1 MNMSSNIDSGDFST
15 IVRLRSNK
23 NYFLNRE
30 LTFAAIDGSFSDVIL
45 EGEKGAYIVIGIIKG
60 KIFKDFKFTIDGISV
75 KDELCICEAEKRM
88 RELEYSSLKEN
99 EVDLIFFD
107 RKLSFDKS
115 LGILVPKN
123 SIGIVKDFDI
133 VKRERLNKVENPPW
147 LVIEEDNGDTIS
159 GYFKLFPSSWV
170 FYIESQVLVNDYE
183 ELLYLIY
190 NLGMEPI
197 PEALGYNY
205 PLFLADKLVKYYR
218 NKLSKFINT
227 ASLQSNI
234 RYREFRSWIERLRND
249 GKYF

>member
-30 LTFAAIDGSFSDVIL
+30 LTFAAIDGTFSDIIL
-45 EGEKGAYIVIGIIKG
+45 EGEKGGYIVIGIIKG
-60 KIFKDFKFTIDGISV
+60 RIFKDFKFTIEDISV
-75 KDELCICEAEKRM
+75 DDELCICEAEKRM
-88 RELEYSSLKEN
+88 RELEYYNIKEN

-115 LGILVPKN
+115 LGISVPKN

-133 VKRERLNKVENPPW
+133 VKRENLNNVENPPW
-147 LVIEEDNGDTIS
+147 LVINEKHDETIY

-170 FYIESQVLVNDYE
+170 FYIESQVFVENPE
-183 ELLYLIY
+183 ELLSLIY
-190 NLGMEPI
+190 NLGREPI

-218 NKLSKFINT
+218 NKLSKFINVT
-227 ASLQSNI
+227 SLQSNI

>member
-15 IVRLRSNK
+15 IVRLRSDK

-30 LTFAAIDGSFSDVIL
+30 LTFAAIDGTFSDIIL
-45 EGEKGAYIVIGIIKG
+45 EGNKGAYIVIGIVKG
-60 KIFKDFKFTIDGISV
+60 RIFKDFKFTIEDISV
-75 KDELCICEAEKRM
+75 NDELCICEAEKRM
-88 RELEYSSLKEN
+88 RELEYSSMKEN

-115 LGILVPKN
+115 LGISVPKN

-133 VKRERLNKVENPPW
+133 VKRETLNKIENPPW
-147 LVIEEDNGDTIS
+147 LIITEKHGDMIY
-159 GYFKLFPSSWV
+159 GYFKLFPFSWV
-170 FYIESQVLVNDYE
+170 FYIESQVFVENQE

-190 NLGMEPI
+190 NLAKESI
-197 PEALGYNY
+197 PESLGYNY

-218 NKLSKFINT
+218 NKLSKLLTLN
-227 ASLQSNI
+227 SLQSNI